1 MTADNIS
8 TELHAWH
15 KRQAAL
21 MHYFASL
28 EYLQGLKTQVDELII
43 WTDAVLSQRAPFDA
57 IGLADLRWDPTDTS
71 AHFSTYAFPALLD
84 FQQGVAADIASRAS
98 DQYGLSGAY
107 QCARMLSE
115 YGHSMLWATREQ
127 EDAFQE
133 KFARIYSYADNADG
147 ILRRFPTRNDFS
159 YWNLWNEYKHLFPRL
174 PRFKIRTDIEG
185 HSGSVPPRTGLYV
198 PQTDPYGALQF
209 AWTRGYGELGPV
221 CTLNEF
227 GHQALQAVGRHG
239 LWDDEQGLFA
249 FALEHLH
256 LGIQKDDLFQVR
268 SNLPDFSTVPLA
280 VSRLSIEE
288 QPCSWYFVEL
298 IDGEFEEHDGTYT
311 QASSSINVTAH
322 PPSILAGQPCP
333 RSGWWFTPA
342 KNNSRTR
349 FDEGDV
355 MPDIP
360 GNHYGSV
367 IWQWD
372 SHQDSPRC

>member
-1 MTADNIS
+1 MTADTTI
-8 TELHAWH
+8 ELHAWH

-21 MHYFASL
+21 MHHFSSL

-43 WTDAVLSQRAPFDA
+43 WTDAVLSQRAPFDT
-57 IGLADLRWDPTDTS
+57 IGLADLHWDPTDTS

-84 FQQGVAADIASRAS
+84 FQQSIQRQIAKRSVDIYSSTA
-98 DQYGLSGAY
+98 AY

-147 ILRRFPTRNDFS
+147 ILRRPPICDDFV
-159 YWNLWNEYKHLFPRL
+159 YWVIWNKYKHFFPQL
-174 PRFKIRTDIEG
+174 PRFRIRTDIEG
-185 HSGSVPPRTGLYV
+185 ESGSPPPRTGLYV

-209 AWTRGYGELGPV
+209 AWTGGYGELGPV
-221 CTLNEF
+221 RALNDL
-227 GHQALQAVGRHG
+227 GRKALRAVGRDG
-239 LWDDEQGLFA
+239 LWDDQEGLFA
-249 FALEHLH
+249 FALKHQDQ
-256 LGIQKDDLFQVR
+256 GIQTDDLFSSISHEPR
-268 SNLPDFSTVPLA
+268 RHLA
-280 VSRLSIEE
+280 PPVVAIHTFDEH
-288 QPCSWYFVEL
+288 PCKWYFVEL
-298 IDGEFEEHDGTYT
+298 IEGEFEEHDGTYT
-311 QASSSINVTAH
+311 QASSSVSASVH
-322 PPSILAGQPCP
+322 PPSTLAGQPCP